1 MEGKLHFLT
10 ALPRIDGSDSADDLA
25 EGVAD
30 LVDRIAGHWQGPPA
44 PPVRML
50 PHRLPAAEL
59 PQPERTEGL
68 RVPIG
73 LDEETLSPVW
83 HDFGRTPHLIGIGDS
98 ESGKTN
104 LLRLLVRSITARYT
118 SAEARILVVDYRR
131 ELVDAVPEEY
141 RLGHVVA
148 VDALRE
154 MVGGAARAIKTRLPG
169 PDIAPSRM
177 RQCDWWTG
185 PRLFV
190 LIDDYDMVSGTG
202 SYDHPFAPLLD
213 HLALGYEVGLHVVAV
228 RSATGSGRGL
238 NDQLLRR
245 LDEVNTP
252 GMLLSCPP
260 SEGYVFGN
268 VKPRNLPPGRAQYI
282 VRRKATLVQTALAE
296 EAGA

>member
-1 MEGKLHFLT
+1 M
-10 ALPRIDGSDSADDLA
+10 
-25 EGVAD
+25 
-30 LVDRIAGHWQGPPA
+30 
-44 PPVRML
+44 
-50 PHRLPAAEL
+50 
-59 PQPERTEGL
+59 
-68 RVPIG
+68 
-73 LDEETLSPVW
+73 
-83 HDFGRTPHLIGIGDS
+83 GDS

-104 LLRLLVRSITARYT
+104 LLRLLVRAITARYT
-118 SAEARILVVDYRR
+118 AAEARILVVDYRR

-148 VDALRE
+148 VDSLRE
-154 MVGGAARAIKTRLPG
+154 LVGGAARAIKTRLPG

-177 RQCDWWTG
+177 RRCDWWTG

-190 LIDDYDMVSGTG
+190 LVDDYDMVGGTG

-213 HLALGYEVGLHVVAV
+213 HLALGHEVGLHVVAV
-228 RSATGSGRGL
+228 RSATGAGRGL

-282 VRRKATLVQTALAE
+282 VRRKAALVQTALADE
-296 EAGA
+296 PGTPPAG